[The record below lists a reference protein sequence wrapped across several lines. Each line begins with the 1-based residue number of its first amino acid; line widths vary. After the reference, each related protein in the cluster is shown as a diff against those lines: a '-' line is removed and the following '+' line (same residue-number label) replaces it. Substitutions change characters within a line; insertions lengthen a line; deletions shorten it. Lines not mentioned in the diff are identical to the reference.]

1 MKIKPVISTILI
13 FLSATLLWSC
23 QEEYHVDLQNTEPF
37 LVVDGL
43 LTDQQGPHE
52 VRLSKSVKFQDQFIP
67 QAVSGASLRI
77 TVSDGQSVPL
87 TETQPGVYQT
97 PANFEGI
104 IGRSY
109 VLHITAQNGEE
120 YVSAP
125 QTLMPPLSI
134 DSVFGQLG
142 EEIFYL
148 HSQVSNN
155 VYPTAVDGTNT
166 FLKTSGT
173 NEDASSYRFVSELY
187 LQYLIIY
194 GGIGGAVETVDNCW
208 IRRQIN
214 DQLGTDLGNRNLMQ
228 NATDKIG
235 FVLRERNQLP
245 YYGFTEQLYQSHRV
259 LINKIFTLNEDS
271 YEFHKAK
278 NEQLSDEGRFF
289 DPIAAQIQGNM
300 QCITD
305 PQKVVLGLFE
315 ASSELIITY
324 KIESDFQN
332 NTVDITMIDNL
343 HTIPRSGCLYE
354 EYPDHWLF

>member
-1 MKIKPVISTILI
+1 MKNIPFINALLI
-13 FLSATLLWSC
+13 ILSAIILWSC
-23 QEEYHVDLQNTEPF
+23 QEEYRVDLQNTEPF

-43 LTDQQGPHE
+43 ITDKPGPHM

-77 TVSDGQSVPL
+77 TGSDGQSVAL
-87 TETQPGVYQT
+87 TEGEPGRYQT
-97 PANFEGI
+97 PADFAGT
-104 IGRSY
+104 IGKSY
-109 VLHITAQNGEE
+109 VLHINTQDGHE

-125 QTLMPPLSI
+125 QTIMPPLNI

-155 VYPTAVDGTNT
+155 VYPTVVEGTNT
-166 FLKTSGT
+166 FLRTSGGG
-173 NEDASSYRFVSELY
+173 EGAASFRFISELY
-187 LQYLIIY
+187 LQYLIPY
-194 GGIGGAVETVDNCW
+194 GGGAVIETFDYCW

-214 DQLGTDLGNRNLMQ
+214 DQLGTDLGNKNYMQ
-228 NATDKIG
+228 NATDKSG
-235 FVLRERNQLP
+235 FVIRNRNQLP
-245 YYGFTEQLYQSHRV
+245 HYGFSEQLYQPLRV
-259 LINKIFTLNEDS
+259 IINKIFTLNEDS
-271 YEFHKAK
+271 FEFHKAK
-278 NEQLSDEGRFF
+278 NDQLSDEGRFF

-300 QCITD
+300 QCISD
-305 PQKVVLGLFE
+305 PQKAVLGLFE

-332 NTVDITMIDNL
+332 NTANITMIDNL
-343 HTIPRSGCLYE
+343 HTIPRTGCLYE